1 MLIVA
6 RVVGLIAIVA
16 LAILGAAGLSG
27 HLVSE
32 DFCSPQTEGSIS
44 RTTTRW
50 APPGR
55 ECSIQESSGT
65 DAAGYFVH
73 EGEWQRRGSTGS
85 WPAFL
90 VALLAGLGVAG
101 LTLRRW
107 PAVAAW
113 LRLTALTTF
122 VFAVA
127 GVAAI
132 YAGWYG
138 SLAVGLVYG
147 VPAAAV
153 ADRLVRPGPR
163 AEVPESAG
171 LVGAAVAFCAMF
183 VAAAGWVYGLGVS
196 TYGLTLLLVAI
207 TAAAGV
213 SLVSRAATG

>member
-1 MLIVA
+1 MLNAA
-6 RVVGLIAIVA
+6 RVVGLIAVVA
-16 LAILGAAGLSG
+16 VVFLGAAGLSG

-55 ECSIQESSGT
+55 ECAIQESSGT
-65 DAAGYFVH
+65 DAAGFFVYDD
-73 EGEWQRRGSTGS
+73 EWQTRASTGS
-85 WPAFL
+85 WPVFL
-90 VALLAGLGVAG
+90 IALLAGLGVAG

-107 PAVAAW
+107 PAVPAW
-113 LRLTALTTF
+113 LRLTALTTL

-132 YAGWYG
+132 YTGWYG
-138 SLAVGLVYG
+138 SLAIGLVYG
-147 VPAAAV
+147 VPVAAV

-163 AEVPESAG
+163 AEVPVSAG

-183 VAAAGWVYGLGVS
+183 VAAAGWIVGLGVS

-213 SLVSRAATG
+213 SVFSRAAAG